1 MINWKHFSMGN
12 EKITAIDFG
21 GLHIGF
27 ERAGFETRLC
37 IDNDNLVGKTHRR
50 NFPKNQK

>member
-1 MINWKHFSMGN
+1 MEN

-27 ERAGFETRLC
+27 ERAGIETRLC
-37 IDNDNLVGKTHRR
+37 IDNDNFIGKTHRR
-50 NFPKNQK
+50 NFPKNQR

>member
-12 EKITAIDFG
+12 EKINAIDFG
-21 GLHIGF
+21 GLHI
-27 ERAGFETRLC
+27 GFETRLC
-37 IDNDNLVGKTHRR
+37 IDNDNLVGKTPRR